1 MSDENATLPQPP
13 APGPGGVPAR
23 IGPYRLLR
31 RLGEGGFG
39 EVHEA
44 EQEHP
49 IRRRV
54 AVKLVRAGMAS
65 REILARF
72 EAERQALAIM
82 DHPHIARVFDA
93 GSTDAG
99 LPYFVM
105 ELVDGE
111 PITAFCDRHRLNVRE
126 RLALFD
132 QVCQAVQHAHSKG
145 VIHRDLKPGNVLV
158 GLHDG
163 AGFAQVIDFG
173 IARAVAGGGS
183 DEASRFTVE
192 QQLIGTPMYMSP
204 EQAEGSLD
212 IDTRSDIYA
221 LGVLLYELLTGDT
234 PLDALSLRSAA
245 LAEIQRVIREVDPP
259 RPSAYLSQSPDGLR
273 AAAENTR
280 TEPRTLGREIRGEL
294 DWIVMKAL
302 EKERARRY
310 GSARDRSLP
319 ATART

>member
-1 MSDENATLPQPP
+1 MSDENTTLPPP
-13 APGPGGVPAR
+13 AAPGPGDVPVR

-54 AVKLVRAGMAS
+54 AVKLIRAGMAS

-72 EAERQALAIM
+72 DAERQALAIM
-82 DHPHIARVFDA
+82 DHPNIARVFDA
-93 GSTDAG
+93 GTTDAG
-99 LPYFVM
+99 SPYFVM

-111 PITAFCDRHRLNVRE
+111 PITAFCDRHRLTVRE

-158 GLHDG
+158 GLRDG
-163 AGFAQVIDFG
+163 TGFAQVIDFG

-234 PLDALSLRSAA
+234 PLA
-245 LAEIQRVIREVDPP
+245 V
-259 RPSAYLSQSPDGLR
+259 
-273 AAAENTR
+273 
-280 TEPRTLGREIRGEL
+280 
-294 DWIVMKAL
+294 
-302 EKERARRY
+302 RARPRR
-310 GSARDRSLP
+310 GCVRARP
-319 ATART
+319 ARAGRAFPPGTA